1 MGAVLILAEEE
12 EEKKK
17 APLTLSD
24 VDVAPWANSDS
35 DVELFSRVRHF
46 SLSLPA

>member
-1 MGAVLILAEEE
+1 MGAVLILAEE
-12 EEKKK
+12 KKK
-17 APLTLSD
+17 AQPG
-24 VDVAPWANSDS
+24 VDVSTRANSDS